1 MTRAALLRRLL
12 DLPPR
17 GPWLLEA
24 LRLLAFIACGLL
36 LGLAFLMAVDG

>member
-1 MTRAALLRRLL
+1 MTRAALVRHRLG
-12 DLPPR
+12 LPPR
-17 GPWLLEA
+17 TPWLLEA